1 MGTQVLPAANSLLH
15 LRAHSADEDQSM
27 VSAVYRRLS
36 AEALKRQHVTDQH

>member
-15 LRAHSADEDQSM
+15 LCAHSADEDQSM
-27 VSAVYRRLS
+27 VS